1 MNASRKLAAYAI
13 GLAVVFGGATVVGNA
28 MGPTGLANAEP
39 AGSQPPAPTVAAP
52 VILAPT
58 IDAIELDA
66 GQSFVSGSGP
76 ADALMRLYVSDPEV
90 IALGGPL
97 LALGAAFQ
105 LFDALQLVVGGALRG
120 AGDTRW
126 PFLVQTALA
135 WALRL
140 PLAWLFAVTLG
151 GGVVGAWYAEFVF
164 VLSLAA
170 ALALRFRS
178 GAWRELRI

>member
-1 MNASRKLAAYAI
+1 
-13 GLAVVFGGATVVGNA
+13 
-28 MGPTGLANAEP
+28 
-39 AGSQPPAPTVAAP
+39 
-52 VILAPT
+52 
-58 IDAIELDA
+58 
-66 GQSFVSGSGP
+66 
-76 ADALMRLYVSDPEV
+76 V
-90 IALGGPL
+90 IAYGRPL

-126 PFLVQTALA
+126 PFLAQTTLA
-135 WALRL
+135 WLVRL

-164 VLSLAA
+164 ILALAA

-178 GAWRELRI
+178 GAWRELQI